1 MKMNYLEAYDRESGF
16 LVLEYRLNGIDLA
29 DLKRLLGIDVQVE
42 IYGYGVPASR
52 VPELGK
58 YTEEPVI
65 VDESCDY
72 QVGFFRE

>member
-1 MKMNYLEAYDRESGF
+1 MNYLEAYDRESGR
-16 LVLEYRLNGIDLA
+16 LSREYRLNDLDLA
-29 DLKRLLGIDVQVE
+29 DLKRLLGIGE
-42 IYGYGVPASR
+42 RLELYGYDVPASL

>member
-1 MKMNYLEAYDRESGF
+1 MKVNYLEAYDRESGF
-16 LVLEYRLNGIDLA
+16 LVREYRLNGIELT
-29 DLKRLLGIDVQVE
+29 DLKRLLGIDLQVE
-42 IYGYGVPASR
+42 IFGYDVPTSL